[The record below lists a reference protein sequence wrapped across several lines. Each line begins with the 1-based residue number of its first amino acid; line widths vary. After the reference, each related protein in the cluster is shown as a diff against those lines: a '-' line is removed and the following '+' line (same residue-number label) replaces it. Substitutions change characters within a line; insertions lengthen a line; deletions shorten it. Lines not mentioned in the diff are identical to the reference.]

1 LVESDVREPQS
12 NEEFRVSGTLVDCY
26 YICKREMWL
35 MARNIVA
42 DQDNPYIELGR
53 FINESTY
60 KRDRKQIHL
69 ENVII
74 DLTRLDDEKLVVGEV
89 KKSSRAKEAA
99 RMQLCYY
106 LYVLRD
112 YGIEAEGE
120 LLFPKEKKKEKVVLT
135 DETVNQLES
144 AIEEI
149 KKIVLQELPPTA
161 VKISYCTNCGYN
173 EFCWS

>member
-1 LVESDVREPQS
+1 MVES
-12 NEEFRVSGTLVDCY
+12 EEFRVSGTLIDCY

-60 KRDRKQIHL
+60 KRERKQIHL

-74 DLTRLDDEKLVVGEV
+74 DLTRFDDEKIVVGEI

-112 YGIEAEGE
+112 YGIEATGE

-135 DETVNQLES
+135 DELINQLERDIEDIKTI
-144 AIEEI
+144 AI
-149 KKIVLQELPPTA
+149 QEMPPPA
-161 VKISYCTNCGYN
+161 VKIGYCKNCAYR

>member
-1 LVESDVREPQS
+1 MVEP
-12 NEEFRVSGTLVDCY
+12 EEFKVTATLVDCY
-26 YICKREMWL
+26 YICKRETWL
-35 MARNIVA
+35 MTRNIIT
-42 DQDNPYIELGR
+42 DQDNPYVELGR
-53 FINESTY
+53 FVSDTTY
-60 KRDRKQIHL
+60 KRDKKQIHL

-74 DLTRLDDEKLVVGEV
+74 DLTKLDGEKVAVGEI
-89 KKSSRAKEAA
+89 KKSSRAEKAA

-135 DETVNQLES
+135 DETVKELEG

-149 KKIVLQELPPTA
+149 KKIAMQELPPKA
-161 VKISYCTNCGYN
+161 VKIPYCTNCGYR